1 MSELHAVQETRGS
14 KCVSIWEKQSGGL
27 FRSEC
32 SIAPPIRQP
41 VSQCGRQIAAPT
53 IMSWGPQKGFCL
65 FGERRHYE
73 MRAGWILLEIR
84 HKQYEVN
91 VDEVGADSIRPL
103 NPAGRRRYAGAIE
116 GIKTGR
122 CGHRPLQNSIQKI
135 NKITGRGGNLPP
147 AV

>member
-53 IMSWGPQKGFCL
+53 IMSWGPQKGFCI
-65 FGERRHYE
+65 FGERRHYG
-73 MRAGWILLEIR
+73 MRAGWILLKIR
-84 HKQYEVN
+84 HKQYGVN
-91 VDEVGADSIRPL
+91 VDEVGADIIRPQIPQSAAL
-103 NPAGRRRYAGAIE
+103 TAPFTRE
-116 GIKTGR
+116 PK
-122 CGHRPLQNSIQKI
+122 KM
-135 NKITGRGGNLPP
+135 
-147 AV
+147 

>member
-91 VDEVGADSIRPL
+91 VDEVGADSIRPPYCAKPPRA
-103 NPAGRRRYAGAIE
+103 NHNNTKKHRSPE
-116 GIKTGR
+116 R
-122 CGHRPLQNSIQKI
+122 CFVLFSIVL
-135 NKITGRGGNLPP
+135 T
-147 AV
+147 

>member
-73 MRAGWILLEIR
+73 IR

-91 VDEVGADSIRPL
+91 VDEVGADSIRPPYCAT
-103 NPAGRRRYAGAIE
+103 PARANHNNTKKHRSLE
-116 GIKTGR
+116 R
-122 CGHRPLQNSIQKI
+122 CFVLIFSIVL
-135 NKITGRGGNLPP
+135 T
-147 AV
+147 

>member
-53 IMSWGPQKGFCL
+53 IMLWGPQKGFCL
-65 FGERRHYE
+65 FGERRHY
-73 MRAGWILLEIR
+73 EIR

-91 VDEVGADSIRPL
+91 VDEVGADSIRP
-103 NPAGRRRYAGAIE
+103 PYCA
-116 GIKTGR
+116 K
-122 CGHRPLQNSIQKI
+122 
-135 NKITGRGGNLPP
+135 PP
-147 AV
+147 AQITTTQKAPFVGTVLYAYFFIVLT

>member
-32 SIAPPIRQP
+32 SMAPPIRQP

-53 IMSWGPQKGFCL
+53 IMLWGPQKGFCL

-91 VDEVGADSIRPL
+91 VDEVGADSIRP
-103 NPAGRRRYAGAIE
+103 PYCA
-116 GIKTGR
+116 K
-122 CGHRPLQNSIQKI
+122 
-135 NKITGRGGNLPP
+135 PP
-147 AV
+147 AQITKHKKAPFQRTVLYDYFFYCAHLTRTARAAV

>member
-32 SIAPPIRQP
+32 SIAPPIRQL

-91 VDEVGADSIRPL
+91 VDEVGADSIRPPYCAKPPRANHNNTKKHRSL
-103 NPAGRRRYAGAIE
+103 E
-116 GIKTGR
+116 R
-122 CGHRPLQNSIQKI
+122 CFLHILRAYL
-135 NKITGRGGNLPP
+135 TRTARA